1 MQHTE
6 PGELSYTELERRIK
20 ALPEGPANVFTT
32 PRPFAIAGV
41 IGNIGIILGLLPSLL
56 ATFMTPQMWMVW
68 VAQFGL
74 ATAILGCAPEFFRSL
89 WVVARGTYR
98 WRLDQVTQLDHDLVQ
113 FRTLIAWLRRFPTAV
128 LLEHLRFAHRVR
140 TRLSMKIGLLSGG
153 LDKLGVVPVLIALGI
168 QVKALADWG
177 ADADLADPDRPLPFD
192 FLPGSA
198 DGRVHAFAPA
208 TLRKRAGGGARGA
221 HAAGAWT
228 GNLIRSYPAG
238 ESHGSEE
245 GSESREG
252 ACAPQVRALV

>member
-41 IGNIGIILGLLPSLL
+41 IGNAGIILGLLPSLL
-56 ATFMTPQMWMVW
+56 VTFMTPQMWMVW

-74 ATAILGCAPEFFRSL
+74 GIAILGCAPEFFRSL

-98 WRLDQVTQLDHDLVQ
+98 WRLDQVVQLDHDLVQ

-128 LLEHLRFAHRVR
+128 LLEHLRFAQRVR

-153 LDKLGVVPVLIALGI
+153 LDKLGVIPVLIALGI
-168 QVKALADWG
+168 QVKALTDWG
-177 ADADLADPDRPLPFD
+177 QTPTWQILIGL
-192 FLPGSA
+192 FLSISYLVALMG
-198 DGRVHAFAPA
+198 AFMR
-208 TLRKRAGGGARGA
+208 LRLQLYESVLEEALEARTPPARGPE
-221 HAAGAWT
+221 T
-228 GNLIRSYPAG
+228 
-238 ESHGSEE
+238 
-245 GSESREG
+245 
-252 ACAPQVRALV
+252 

>member
-74 ATAILGCAPEFFRSL
+74 GTAILGCAPEFFRSL

-177 ADADLADPDRPLPFD
+177 QTPTWQILIGL
-192 FLPGSA
+192 FLSISYLVALMG
-198 DGRVHAFAPA
+198 AFMR
-208 TLRKRAGGGARGA
+208 LRLQLYESVLEEALEARTPPARGPE
-221 HAAGAWT
+221 T
-228 GNLIRSYPAG
+228 
-238 ESHGSEE
+238 
-245 GSESREG
+245 
-252 ACAPQVRALV
+252 